1 MLVLGDSI
9 SWGQGLKTENK
20 SWYQVKVW
28 LEKSTGRAVIERVE
42 AHSGA
47 VIERNSV
54 TDSYTSTNP
63 EVNVA
68 QPTLHDEIDNALR
81 AYPDRSQI
89 DLVLLSGCGNDVGIV
104 NLLNA
109 ADAEEVERMTE
120 EKCGPP
126 VEKLLRRLATSFPAA
141 RVILTGYYPFFSEKT
156 RMDFIVKAMVRRFFK
171 TTTGAPKMS
180 SQEIFERLMAN
191 SRQWNETSNK
201 MLAEAARKVN
211 TEFGGGQRVM
221 FARIDFPADHSFEAP
236 KTHLWRFNRS
246 PFKMLLLVLSFGKI
260 LVPSNDEVRKQRS
273 ASCNEVFREQP
284 NETADQKKERK
295 SRRMLCRYAALGHPN
310 RKGALL
316 YADAITSLLKTT
328 MPVTNH

>member
-1 MLVLGDSI
+1 MLILGDSI

-20 SWYQVKVW
+20 AWYHVKLW
-28 LEKSTGRAVIERVE
+28 LEKSTGRAVIEKVE

-47 VIERNSV
+47 VIERSSV
-54 TDSYTSTNP
+54 TDSYASTNP

-81 AYPDRSQI
+81 TSPDGSQI
-89 DLVLLSGCGNDVGIV
+89 DLVLISGCGNDVGVV

-109 ADAEEVERMTE
+109 SNPEEVDRMTE
-120 EKCGPP
+120 QKCGPP
-126 VEKLLRRLATSFPAA
+126 MERLLRRIATSFPAA

-171 TTTGAPKMS
+171 TTAGASKMS
-180 SQEIFERLMAN
+180 SQEISERLTAN
-191 SRQWNETSNK
+191 SRQWHETSNK

-211 TEFGGGQRVM
+211 SEFGGGQRVL
-221 FARIDFPADHSFEAP
+221 FARIDFPAEHSFEAP
-236 KTHLWRFNRS
+236 KTRLWRFNRS
-246 PFKMLLLVLSFGKI
+246 PFRMVLLMLSFGKI

-316 YADAITSLLKTT
+316 YADAIINSLKTT
-328 MPVTNH
+328 VPVTNR